1 MQRIG
6 CPAITGNA
14 RIERLKS
21 SIFFEPC
28 PERGRHTL
36 RKKTA
41 HADRW
46 KGLFTIQVKRH
57 FRKGYAMC
65 KFLSGIVLRNGDVL
79 TSEYTDSHDLIVESA
94 GLRERNSPAEMG
106 WVKVEYTSKTLL
118 DIDTYKLTVDKT
130 DVPAWFDGEMCE
142 YVTAKMRRIATKCIL
157 DRGEITILLGGKWVI
172 GGTVNVG
179 KAVNSYIAYMYGGTL
194 TEMYGG
200 TLTQMHG
207 GTLTYMH
214 SGTLTRMYGGTL
226 TYMHSG
232 TLTRMD
238 GGTLTRMYGGTLTEM
253 YGGTLTQMDGGT
265 IVKDFRTK

>member
-1 MQRIG
+1 
-6 CPAITGNA
+6 
-14 RIERLKS
+14 
-21 SIFFEPC
+21 
-28 PERGRHTL
+28 
-36 RKKTA
+36 
-41 HADRW
+41 
-46 KGLFTIQVKRH
+46 
-57 FRKGYAMC
+57 MC

-238 GGTLTRMYGGTLTEM
+238 GGTLTRMYGGTLTQMYGGTLTYMHSGTLTEMDGGTLTRMYGGTLTEM

>member
-1 MQRIG
+1 
-6 CPAITGNA
+6 
-14 RIERLKS
+14 
-21 SIFFEPC
+21 
-28 PERGRHTL
+28 
-36 RKKTA
+36 
-41 HADRW
+41 
-46 KGLFTIQVKRH
+46 
-57 FRKGYAMC
+57 MC
-65 KFLSGIVLRNGDVL
+65 KFLSAIVLRNGDVL

-94 GLRERNSPAEMG
+94 GLRERTSPAEMG

-179 KAVNSYIAYMYGGTL
+179 KAVNSYIAYMHGGTLTQMYGGTLTEMRGGTLTEMRGGTL

-200 TLTQMHG
+200 TLT
-207 GTLTYMH
+207 YI
-214 SGTLTRMYGGTL
+214 
-226 TYMHSG
+226 
-232 TLTRMD
+232 D
-238 GGTLTRMYGGTLTEM
+238 GGTLTRMHGGTLTEMRGGTLTEM
-253 YGGTLTQMDGGT
+253 YGGTLTEMRGGT